1 MGNFTFDEINLMCIY
16 NTGTRQGLMDALK
29 EMREYLEP
37 DETELTA
44 ITDSALEKFS
54 MFKNRSSDLFEAVSC
69 TDFSELFF
77 YIMPFV
83 RLVGH
88 HVFSPFWCVC

>member
-44 ITDSALEKFS
+44 ITDSALEKLS
-54 MFKNRSSDLFEAVSC
+54 AM
-69 TDFSELFF
+69 TDADFVALELYPDFDDKEDADAE
-77 YIMPFV
+77 
-83 RLVGH
+83 
-88 HVFSPFWCVC
+88 

>member
-37 DETELTA
+37 DETELMA
-44 ITDSALEKFS
+44 ITDSALEKLSAMTDADF
-54 MFKNRSSDLFEAVSC
+54 AVLELYP
-69 TDFSELFF
+69 DFDDKEDADAE
-77 YIMPFV
+77 
-83 RLVGH
+83 
-88 HVFSPFWCVC
+88 